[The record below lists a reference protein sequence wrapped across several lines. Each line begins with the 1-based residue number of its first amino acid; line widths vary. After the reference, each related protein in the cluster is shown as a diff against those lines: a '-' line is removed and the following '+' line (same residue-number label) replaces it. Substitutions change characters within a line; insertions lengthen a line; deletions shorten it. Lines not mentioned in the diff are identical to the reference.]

1 MHVMKDVLSV
11 LKVVPALSVS
21 KGMATQMDSVSNV
34 TKGATP
40 VETTH
45 VSAVCSGSTT
55 TATANVLSV
64 LPTAEAAPLSSCVLR
79 VNPGST

>member
-1 MHVMKDVLSV
+1 MRDVPSA
-11 LKVVPALSVS
+11 LKVAAHSVS
-21 KGMATQMDSVSNV
+21 KGMATQTDSVSNV
-34 TKGATP
+34 IKGATP

-45 VSAVCSGSTT
+45 VSDVCSGSTT

-64 LPTAEAAPLSSCVLR
+64 LPTAEAVPLSSCVLP

>member
-1 MHVMKDVLSV
+1 MKDVPSA
-11 LKVVPALSVS
+11 LKVALAPSVS
-21 KGMATQMDSVSNV
+21 KGMDTQTDSVSNV

-40 VETTH
+40 VATTH
-45 VSAVCSGSTT
+45 VSDVCSGSTT

-64 LPTAEAAPLSSCVLR
+64 LPTAEAVPLSSCVLR